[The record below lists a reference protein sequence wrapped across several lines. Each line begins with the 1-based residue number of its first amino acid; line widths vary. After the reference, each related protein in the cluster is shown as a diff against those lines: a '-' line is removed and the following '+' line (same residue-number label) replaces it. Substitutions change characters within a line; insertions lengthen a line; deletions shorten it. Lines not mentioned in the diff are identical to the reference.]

1 MQTIGYLGPDG
12 SYSHLA
18 AKKLMP
24 CAFLR
29 AYIGFPQVFQSLI
42 SGETDAIA
50 VPIEN
55 TLNGGVLQNL
65 DLLQSTEGVCAVKK
79 LTVKIDHRLATL
91 KGADGSKIKRVYSH
105 SQALDQCAKYLAEN
119 FPSAQLLPVQSTSAS
134 LDMIKTEEDAGIAG
148 AHNLREGLVLSD
160 KNIADVDNNF
170 THFLLVTRGEVPK
183 ETKSEHIFF
192 SVTLNNRSGA
202 LFSLLQVV
210 AAHELNMTK
219 IESRPIKN
227 APDEYRFFIEVEGD
241 YSADGVKN
249 ALEAIK
255 KASNSFKLLGCY

>member
-1 MQTIGYLGPDG
+1 MQTIGYLGPEG

-18 AKKLMP
+18 AHRMCLEAKL
-24 CAFLR
+24 CA
-29 AYIGFPQVFQSLI
+29 YTGFPQVFQSLV
-42 SGETDAIA
+42 SGSSDAIA

-65 DLLQSTEGVCAVKK
+65 DLLQSTEGVYAARK
-79 LTVKIDHRLATL
+79 LSVKIDHRLATL
-91 KGADGSKIKRVYSH
+91 KGADADKIKRIYSH
-105 SQALDQCAKYLAEN
+105 SQALEQCSGYLAKR
-119 FPSAQLLPVQSTSAS
+119 FPDARLFPVQSTSAS

-148 AHNLREGLVLSD
+148 AHNVREGLVLSD
-160 KNIADVDNNF
+160 ENIADADNNF
-170 THFLLVTRGEVPK
+170 THFLLIKRGEVPPQ
-183 ETKSEHIFF
+183 TKSGHIFF
-192 SVTLNNRSGA
+192 CVTLDNRSGT

-210 AAHELNMTK
+210 SAHALNMTK

-241 YSADGVKN
+241 YSADAVKN